1 MSVATV
7 VEVPISQTVYQRLK
21 RRAEEE
27 NRDVTD
33 VIEEALIDSE
43 ERREAFRRMGEAM
56 ERSQAAAILNGTS
69 EMTMEEI
76 NEEIALARREAEL
89 LRKSA

>member
-27 NRDVTD
+27 KRDVTD
-33 VIEEALIDSE
+33 VIEEALTDAE
-43 ERREAFRRMGEAM
+43 DRREAFHRMGEAIKSLQ
-56 ERSQAAAILNGTS
+56 EQSVINGTS
-69 EMTMEEI
+69 EMTMDEI
-76 NEEIALARREAEL
+76 NEEIALMHREQQE
-89 LRKSA
+89 LRKFA